1 MAAPSVV
8 LYDTQQ
14 QCWLRFQQPRQI
26 CAAFCVDEVLPMLTA
41 VQTQVSDGHYAAGFV
56 SYEAAPAFDPALI
69 VRSDTGA
76 FPLLWFGIFDAPAV
90 MDDAALFCQIEP
102 QNAVPRFAPPEPP
115 LHWQPTVNRADYDR
129 AIAAIKTS
137 IRQGDT
143 YQVNYTFRLRAP
155 FTGDPWGLFQRMIAA
170 QGAGY
175 GAFVQGISAVGQT
188 EERFCLCSA
197 SPELFFQQQGADL
210 VSRPM
215 KGTAARG
222 AQPQPDQQ
230 QAQWLHASAK
240 NRAENVMIVDM
251 MRNDLNRIARPGS
264 VVVPQLFEVE
274 QYPTLWQLTSTVC
287 CKTDA
292 GVVDLFRALFPAA
305 SITGAPKA
313 RTMQIIQRLETT
325 PRHIYTGTI
334 GYLSPH
340 ATAQFNVA
348 IRTVLCDRQQNLA
361 EYGIG
366 SGIVWDSET
375 GAEYEECLTKA
386 KIVF

>member
-1 MAAPSVV
+1 MAAPSVI
-8 LYDTQQ
+8 LYDTQR
-14 QCWLRFQQPRQI
+14 QCWLRFQQPRQM
-26 CAAFCVDEVLPMLTA
+26 CVAFCIDGVLPMLTE
-41 VQTQVSDGHYAAGFV
+41 VQARVADGYYAAGFV
-56 SYEAAPAFDPALI
+56 SYEAAPAFDSALT
-69 VRSDTGA
+69 VRTEAGA

-90 MDDAALFCQIEP
+90 MDDGALLCQTNSQHGLP
-102 QNAVPRFAPPEPP
+102 GLAPPEPS
-115 LHWQPTVNRADYDR
+115 LHWQPTVSRADYDR
-129 AIAAIKTS
+129 AIAAIKTA

-155 FTGDPWGLFQRMIAA
+155 FAGDPWGLFQRMIAA

-175 GAFVQGISAVGQT
+175 GAFVQGISAVGQS

-197 SPELFFQQQGADL
+197 SPELFFQQHGVDL

-222 AQPQPDQQ
+222 VQPQPDRQ

-251 MRNDLNRIARPGS
+251 MRNDLNRIARHGS

-274 QYPTLWQLTSTVC
+274 QYPTLWQLTSTVRC
-287 CKTDA
+287 ETDA
-292 GVVDLFRALFPAA
+292 GLVDLFRALFPAA

-340 ATAQFNVA
+340 GTAQFNVA

-366 SGIVWDSET
+366 SGIVWDSDT
-375 GAEYEECLTKA
+375 RAEYEECLTKA